1 MVHIMKTETN
11 MLFSRKDIRK
21 ILFPLLVE
29 QILAVALGMFDSM
42 MVSSVGEAA
51 VSGVSLVDSI
61 SILLIN
67 VFSALATGGAV
78 VCSQFLGHKDKE
90 GAKSS
95 AKQLYYAVFAVSGT
109 LMAVALLFSDEILRF
124 VFGKVADDVMAY
136 AQTYFIITAIS
147 YPFLGLYNGGAAL
160 FRAMGNSKISLYVSL
175 SMNLLNVGGNA
186 LLIYV
191 FDMEVA
197 GAAISTLAARIFGAA
212 VMLVLSH
219 SRKNAI
225 YVDNIFRFRPS
236 FPIIRRILR
245 IGIPGGM
252 ENGMFQIGKLI
263 TQSLVSSFPTAIIAA
278 NSVANTLA
286 SFEYAAG
293 GAVGLTLIT
302 VIGRCTGAGETEQ
315 AKYYAKKL
323 LLTAY
328 KIMILTSILLTVF
341 ASPVIG
347 LFELSEEATQTALR
361 LVLIHNA
368 ATALVWPLAFTLPNC
383 FRAAS
388 DVMFPMVTSI
398 ASMWLFRVI
407 GSYVFALYFGLGV
420 YGVWVAMFCDWIFR
434 GSLFFIRLISNRWLL
449 KYNKLI
455 SEEI

>member
-1 MVHIMKTETN
+1 MKTETN
-11 MLFSRKDIRK
+11 MLFSRKDINK

-78 VCSQFLGHKDKE
+78 VCSQFLGHKDAE
-90 GAKSS
+90 GARSS
-95 AKQLYYAVFAVSGT
+95 AKQLYYAVFAVSSL
-109 LMAVALLFSDEILRF
+109 LMTIALVFSSQILHLI
-124 VFGKVADDVMAY
+124 FGKVEADVMAF
-136 AQTYFIITAIS
+136 AKTYFVITAIS

-175 SMNLLNVGGNA
+175 AMNLLNVGGNA
-186 LLIYV
+186 LLIYG
-191 FDMEVA
+191 FKLGVA

-212 VMLVLSH
+212 VMLILSH
-219 SRKNAI
+219 NRKNTI
-225 YVDNIFRFRPS
+225 YVDNILRFRPS

-252 ENGMFQIGKLI
+252 ENGMFQVGKLL
-263 TQSLVSSFPTAIIAA
+263 TQSLVASLPTAIIAA

-286 SFEYAAG
+286 SFQYAAG

-302 VIGRCTGAGETEQ
+302 VIGRCTGAGEKEQ
-315 AKYYAKKL
+315 AKHYAKSL
-323 LLTAY
+323 LFTAY
-328 KIMILTSILLTVF
+328 KIMLITSVLLTIF
-341 ASPVIG
+341 PKPIIG
-347 LFELSEEATQTALR
+347 LFELSTEATDAVLR
-361 LVLIHNA
+361 LVLLHNL
-368 ATALVWPLAFTLPNC
+368 ATVLIWPLAFTLPHC

-398 ASMWLFRVI
+398 ISMWVFRVVC
-407 GSYVFALYFGLGV
+407 SYIFVLYFHLGV
-420 YGVWVAMFCDWIFR
+420 YGVWLAMFCDWLFR
-434 GSLFFIRLISNRWLL
+434 GSMFFVRLISNKWLL
-449 KYNKLI
+449 KYSKT
-455 SEEI
+455 

>member
-1 MVHIMKTETN
+1 
-11 MLFSRKDIRK
+11 MLFSKQDIRK

-78 VCSQFLGHKDKE
+78 VCSQFLGHKDTE
-90 GAKSS
+90 GARSS
-95 AKQLYYAVFAVSGT
+95 AKQLYYAVFAVSSL
-109 LMAVALLFSDEILRF
+109 LMTIALVFSSQILHLI
-124 VFGKVADDVMAY
+124 FGKVEADVMAF
-136 AQTYFIITAIS
+136 AKTYFVITAIS

-175 SMNLLNVGGNA
+175 AMNLLNVGGNA
-186 LLIYV
+186 LLIYG
-191 FDMEVA
+191 FKLGVA

-212 VMLVLSH
+212 VMLILSH
-219 SRKNAI
+219 NRKNTI
-225 YVDNIFRFRPS
+225 YVDNILRFRPS

-252 ENGMFQIGKLI
+252 ENGMFQVGKLL
-263 TQSLVSSFPTAIIAA
+263 TQSLVASLPTAIIAA

-286 SFEYAAG
+286 SFQYAAG

-302 VIGRCTGAGETEQ
+302 VIGRCTGAGEKEQ
-315 AKYYAKKL
+315 AKHYAKSL
-323 LLTAY
+323 LFTAY
-328 KIMILTSILLTVF
+328 KIMLITSVLLTIF
-341 ASPVIG
+341 PKPIIG
-347 LFELSEEATQTALR
+347 LFELSTEATDAVLR
-361 LVLIHNA
+361 LVLLHNL
-368 ATALVWPLAFTLPNC
+368 ATVLIWPLAFTLPHC

-398 ASMWLFRVI
+398 ISMWVFRVVC
-407 GSYVFALYFGLGV
+407 SYIFVLYFHLGV
-420 YGVWVAMFCDWIFR
+420 YGVWLAMFCDWLFR
-434 GSLFFIRLISNRWLL
+434 GSMFFVRLISNKWLL
-449 KYNKLI
+449 KYSKT
-455 SEEI
+455 

>member
-1 MVHIMKTETN
+1 MKTETN
-11 MLFSRKDIRK
+11 MLFSKQDIRK

-78 VCSQFLGHKDKE
+78 VCSQFLGHKDAE
-90 GAKSS
+90 GARSS
-95 AKQLYYAVFAVSGT
+95 AKQLYYAVFAVSSL
-109 LMAVALLFSDEILRF
+109 LMTIALVFSSQILHLI
-124 VFGKVADDVMAY
+124 FGKVEADVMAF
-136 AQTYFIITAIS
+136 AKTYFVITAIS

-175 SMNLLNVGGNA
+175 AMNLLNVGGNA
-186 LLIYV
+186 LLIYG
-191 FDMEVA
+191 FKLGVA

-212 VMLVLSH
+212 VMLILSH
-219 SRKNAI
+219 NRKNTI
-225 YVDNIFRFRPS
+225 YVDNILRFRPS

-252 ENGMFQIGKLI
+252 ENGMFQVGKLL
-263 TQSLVSSFPTAIIAA
+263 TQSLVASLPTAIIAA

-286 SFEYAAG
+286 SFQYAAG

-302 VIGRCTGAGETEQ
+302 VIGRCTGAGEKEQ
-315 AKYYAKKL
+315 AKHYAKSL
-323 LLTAY
+323 LFTAY
-328 KIMILTSILLTVF
+328 KIMLITSVLLTIF
-341 ASPVIG
+341 PKPIIG
-347 LFELSEEATQTALR
+347 LFELSTEATDAVLR
-361 LVLIHNA
+361 LVLLHNL
-368 ATALVWPLAFTLPNC
+368 ATVLIWPLAFTLPHC

-398 ASMWLFRVI
+398 ISMWVFRVVC
-407 GSYVFALYFGLGV
+407 SYIFVLYFHLGV
-420 YGVWVAMFCDWIFR
+420 YGVWLAMFCDWLFR
-434 GSLFFIRLISNRWLL
+434 GSMFFVRLISNKWLL
-449 KYNKLI
+449 KYSKT
-455 SEEI
+455 

>member
-1 MVHIMKTETN
+1 MKTETN
-11 MLFSRKDIRK
+11 MLFSKQDIRK

-78 VCSQFLGHKDKE
+78 VCSQFLGHKDAE
-90 GAKSS
+90 GARSS
-95 AKQLYYAVFAVSGT
+95 AKQLYYAVFAVSSL
-109 LMAVALLFSDEILRF
+109 LMTIALVFSSQILHLI
-124 VFGKVADDVMAY
+124 FGKVEADVMAF
-136 AQTYFIITAIS
+136 AKTYFVITAIS

-175 SMNLLNVGGNA
+175 AMNLLNVGGNA
-186 LLIYV
+186 LLIYGFNMGV
-191 FDMEVA
+191 T
-197 GAAISTLAARIFGAA
+197 GAALSTLAARIFGAA
-212 VMLVLSH
+212 VMLILSH
-219 SRKNAI
+219 NRKNTI
-225 YVDNIFRFRPS
+225 YVDNILRFRPS

-252 ENGMFQIGKLI
+252 ENGMFQVGKLL
-263 TQSLVSSFPTAIIAA
+263 TQSLVASLPTAIIAA

-286 SFEYAAG
+286 SFQYAAG

-302 VIGRCTGAGETEQ
+302 VIGRCTGAGEKEQ
-315 AKYYAKKL
+315 AKHYAKSL
-323 LLTAY
+323 LFTAY
-328 KIMILTSILLTVF
+328 KIMLITSVLLTIF
-341 ASPVIG
+341 PKPIIG
-347 LFELSEEATQTALR
+347 LFELSTEATDAVLR
-361 LVLIHNA
+361 LVLLHNL
-368 ATALVWPLAFTLPNC
+368 ATVLIWPLAFTLPHC

-398 ASMWLFRVI
+398 ISMWVFRVVC
-407 GSYVFALYFGLGV
+407 SYIFVLYFHLGV
-420 YGVWVAMFCDWIFR
+420 YGVWLAMFCDWLFR
-434 GSLFFIRLISNRWLL
+434 GSMFFVRLISNKWLL
-449 KYNKLI
+449 KYSKT
-455 SEEI
+455 

>member
-1 MVHIMKTETN
+1 MKTETN
-11 MLFSRKDIRK
+11 MLFSKQDIRK

-78 VCSQFLGHKDKE
+78 VCSQFLGHKDAE
-90 GAKSS
+90 GARSS
-95 AKQLYYAVFAVSGT
+95 AKQLYYAVFAVSSL
-109 LMAVALLFSDEILRF
+109 LMTIALVFSSQILHLI
-124 VFGKVADDVMAY
+124 FGKVEADVMAF
-136 AQTYFIITAIS
+136 AKTYFVITAIS

-175 SMNLLNVGGNA
+175 AMNLLNVGGNA
-186 LLIYV
+186 LLIYG
-191 FDMEVA
+191 FKLGVA

-212 VMLVLSH
+212 VMLILSH
-219 SRKNAI
+219 NRKNTI
-225 YVDNIFRFRPS
+225 YVDNILRFRPS

-252 ENGMFQIGKLI
+252 ENGMFQVGKLL
-263 TQSLVSSFPTAIIAA
+263 TQSLVASLPTAIIAA

-286 SFEYAAG
+286 SFQYAAG

-302 VIGRCTGAGETEQ
+302 VIGRCTGAGEKEQ
-315 AKYYAKKL
+315 AKHYAKSL
-323 LLTAY
+323 LFTAY
-328 KIMILTSILLTVF
+328 KIMLITSVLLTIF
-341 ASPVIG
+341 PKPIIG
-347 LFELSEEATQTALR
+347 LFELSTEATDAVLR
-361 LVLIHNA
+361 LVLLHNL
-368 ATALVWPLAFTLPNC
+368 ATVLIWPLAFTLPHC

-398 ASMWLFRVI
+398 ISMWVFRVVC
-407 GSYVFALYFGLGV
+407 SYIFVLYFHLGV
-420 YGVWVAMFCDWIFR
+420 YGVWLAMFCDWLFR
-434 GSLFFIRLISNRWLL
+434 GSMFFIRLISNKWLL
-449 KYNKLI
+449 KYSKT
-455 SEEI
+455 

>member
-1 MVHIMKTETN
+1 MKTETN
-11 MLFSRKDIRK
+11 MLFSKQDIRK

-78 VCSQFLGHKDKE
+78 VCSQFLGHKDTE
-90 GAKSS
+90 GARSS
-95 AKQLYYAVFAVSGT
+95 AKQLYYAVFAVSSL
-109 LMAVALLFSDEILRF
+109 LMTIALVFSSQILHLI
-124 VFGKVADDVMAY
+124 FGKVEADVMAF
-136 AQTYFIITAIS
+136 AKTYFVITAIS

-175 SMNLLNVGGNA
+175 AMNLLNVGGNA
-186 LLIYV
+186 LLIYG
-191 FDMEVA
+191 FKLGVA

-212 VMLVLSH
+212 VMLILSH
-219 SRKNAI
+219 NRKNTI
-225 YVDNIFRFRPS
+225 YVDNILRFRPS

-252 ENGMFQIGKLI
+252 ENGMFQVGKLL
-263 TQSLVSSFPTAIIAA
+263 TQSLVASLPTAIIAA

-286 SFEYAAG
+286 SFQYAAG

-302 VIGRCTGAGETEQ
+302 VIGRCTGAGEKEQ
-315 AKYYAKKL
+315 AKHYAKSL
-323 LLTAY
+323 LFTAY
-328 KIMILTSILLTVF
+328 KIMLITSVLLTIF
-341 ASPVIG
+341 PKPIIG
-347 LFELSEEATQTALR
+347 LFELSTEATDAVLR
-361 LVLIHNA
+361 LVLLHNL
-368 ATALVWPLAFTLPNC
+368 ATVLIWPLAFTLPHC

-398 ASMWLFRVI
+398 ISMWVFRVVC
-407 GSYVFALYFGLGV
+407 SYIFVLYFHLGV
-420 YGVWVAMFCDWIFR
+420 YGVWLAMFCDWLFR
-434 GSLFFIRLISNRWLL
+434 GSMFFVRLISNKWLL
-449 KYNKLI
+449 KYSKT
-455 SEEI
+455 

>member
-1 MVHIMKTETN
+1 
-11 MLFSRKDIRK
+11 MLFSKQDIRK

-78 VCSQFLGHKDKE
+78 VCSQFLGHKDAE
-90 GAKSS
+90 GARSS
-95 AKQLYYAVFAVSGT
+95 AKQLYYAVFAVSSL
-109 LMAVALLFSDEILRF
+109 LMTIALVFSSQILHLI
-124 VFGKVADDVMAY
+124 FGKVEADVMAF
-136 AQTYFIITAIS
+136 AKTYFVITAIS

-175 SMNLLNVGGNA
+175 AMNLLNVGGNA
-186 LLIYV
+186 LLIYG
-191 FDMEVA
+191 FKLGVA

-212 VMLVLSH
+212 VMLILSH
-219 SRKNAI
+219 NRKNTI
-225 YVDNIFRFRPS
+225 YVDNILRFRPS

-252 ENGMFQIGKLI
+252 ENGMFQVGKLL
-263 TQSLVSSFPTAIIAA
+263 TQSLVASLPTAIIAA

-286 SFEYAAG
+286 SFQYAAG

-302 VIGRCTGAGETEQ
+302 VIGRCTGAGEKEQ
-315 AKYYAKKL
+315 AKHYAKSL
-323 LLTAY
+323 LFTAY
-328 KIMILTSILLTVF
+328 KIMLITSVLLTIF
-341 ASPVIG
+341 PKPIIG
-347 LFELSEEATQTALR
+347 LFELSTEATDAVLR
-361 LVLIHNA
+361 LVLLHNL
-368 ATALVWPLAFTLPNC
+368 ATVLIWPLAFTLPHC

-398 ASMWLFRVI
+398 ISMWVFRVVC
-407 GSYVFALYFGLGV
+407 SYIFVLYFHLGV
-420 YGVWVAMFCDWIFR
+420 YGVWLAMFCDWLFR
-434 GSLFFIRLISNRWLL
+434 GSMFFIRLISNKWLL
-449 KYNKLI
+449 KYSKT
-455 SEEI
+455 

>member
-1 MVHIMKTETN
+1 MKTETN
-11 MLFSRKDIRK
+11 MLFSKQDIRK

-78 VCSQFLGHKDKE
+78 VCSQFLGHKDTE
-90 GAKSS
+90 GARSS
-95 AKQLYYAVFAVSGT
+95 AKQLYYAVFAVSSL
-109 LMAVALLFSDEILRF
+109 LMTIALVFSSQILHLI
-124 VFGKVADDVMAY
+124 FGKVEADVMAF
-136 AQTYFIITAIS
+136 AKTYFVITAIS

-175 SMNLLNVGGNA
+175 AMNLLNVGGNA
-186 LLIYV
+186 LLIYG
-191 FDMEVA
+191 FKLGVA

-212 VMLVLSH
+212 VMLILSH
-219 SRKNAI
+219 NRKNTI
-225 YVDNIFRFRPS
+225 YVDNILRFRPS

-252 ENGMFQIGKLI
+252 ENGMFQVGKLL
-263 TQSLVSSFPTAIIAA
+263 TQSLVASLPTAIIAA

-286 SFEYAAG
+286 SFQYAAG

-302 VIGRCTGAGETEQ
+302 VIGRCTGAGEKEQ
-315 AKYYAKKL
+315 AKHYAKSL
-323 LLTAY
+323 LFTAY
-328 KIMILTSILLTVF
+328 KIMLITSVLLTIF
-341 ASPVIG
+341 PKPIIG
-347 LFELSEEATQTALR
+347 LFELSTEATDAVLR
-361 LVLIHNA
+361 LVLLHNL
-368 ATALVWPLAFTLPNC
+368 ATVLIWPLAFTLPHC

-398 ASMWLFRVI
+398 ISMWVFRVVC
-407 GSYVFALYFGLGV
+407 SYIFVLYFHLGV
-420 YGVWVAMFCDWIFR
+420 YGVWLAMFCDWLFR
-434 GSLFFIRLISNRWLL
+434 GSMFFIRLISNKWLL
-449 KYNKLI
+449 KYSKT
-455 SEEI
+455 

>member
-1 MVHIMKTETN
+1 MKTETN

-78 VCSQFLGHKDKE
+78 VCAQFLGHKDTN
-90 GAKSS
+90 GACRA
-95 AKQLYYAVFAVSGT
+95 AKQLYYAVFAVSSM
-109 LMAVALLFSDEILRF
+109 LMTVALAFSGQILHF
-124 VFGKVADDVMAY
+124 IFGKVEADVMAY
-136 AQTYFIITAIS
+136 AKTYFIITAIS

-175 SMNLLNVGGNA
+175 TMNLLNVGGNA
-186 LLIYV
+186 LLIYGL
-191 FDMEVA
+191 DMGVA
-197 GAAISTLAARIFGAA
+197 GAALSTLAARIFGAA
-212 VMLVLSH
+212 VMLALSH
-219 SRKNAI
+219 KRENTV
-225 YVDNIFRFRPS
+225 YVDNILRVQIS
-236 FPIIRRILR
+236 FPLIRRILR

-252 ENGMFQIGKLI
+252 ENGMFQVGKLL
-263 TQSLVSSFPTAIIAA
+263 TQSIVAGFPTAIIAA
-278 NSVANTLA
+278 NSVANSLA
-286 SFEYAAG
+286 SFQYAAG

-315 AKYYAKKL
+315 AKHYAKKL
-323 LLTAY
+323 LFNAY
-328 KIMILTSILLTVF
+328 KIMLITSLLLTVF
-341 ASPVIG
+341 PKPIIG
-347 LFELSEEATQTALR
+347 LFELSSEAVDTVLR
-361 LVLIHNA
+361 LVLIHNL
-368 ATALVWPLAFTLPNC
+368 ATALIWPLAFTLPHC

-398 ASMWLFRVI
+398 ISMWVFRVI
-407 GSYVFALYFGLGV
+407 GSFVFALYFGLGV
-420 YGVWVAMFCDWIFR
+420 YGVWIAMFCDWLFR
-434 GSLFFIRLISNRWLL
+434 GTLFFVRLVSNRWLL
-449 KYNKLI
+449 KYNKLN

>member
-1 MVHIMKTETN
+1 MKTETN
-11 MLFSRKDIRK
+11 MLFSRKDINK

-78 VCSQFLGHKDKE
+78 VCSQFLGHKDAE
-90 GAKSS
+90 GARSS
-95 AKQLYYAVFAVSGT
+95 AKQLYYAVFAVSSL
-109 LMAVALLFSDEILRF
+109 LMTIALVFSSQILHLI
-124 VFGKVADDVMAY
+124 FGKVEADVMAF
-136 AQTYFIITAIS
+136 AKTYFVITAIS

-175 SMNLLNVGGNA
+175 AMNLLNVGGNA
-186 LLIYV
+186 LLIYG
-191 FDMEVA
+191 FKLGVA

-212 VMLVLSH
+212 VMLILSH
-219 SRKNAI
+219 NRKNTI
-225 YVDNIFRFRPS
+225 YVDNILRFRPS

-252 ENGMFQIGKLI
+252 ENGMFQVGKLL
-263 TQSLVSSFPTAIIAA
+263 TQSLVASLPTAIIAA

-286 SFEYAAG
+286 SFQYAAG

-302 VIGRCTGAGETEQ
+302 VIGRCTGAGEKEQ
-315 AKYYAKKL
+315 AKHYAKSL
-323 LLTAY
+323 LFTAY
-328 KIMILTSILLTVF
+328 KIMLITSVLLTIF
-341 ASPVIG
+341 PKPIIG
-347 LFELSEEATQTALR
+347 LFELSTEATDAVLR
-361 LVLIHNA
+361 LVLLHNL
-368 ATALVWPLAFTLPNC
+368 ATVLIWPLAFTLPHC

-398 ASMWLFRVI
+398 ISMWVFRVVC
-407 GSYVFALYFGLGV
+407 SYIFVLYFHLGV
-420 YGVWVAMFCDWIFR
+420 YGVWLAMFCDWLFR
-434 GSLFFIRLISNRWLL
+434 GSMFFIRLISNKWLL
-449 KYNKLI
+449 KYSKT
-455 SEEI
+455 